1 MTRTDAW
8 RCSESR
14 PIPPF
19 RTSGTAL
26 RDVGFRY
33 REDNDYSSD
42 DPFQVTLELNDLR
55 DQSFR
60 PSFALRVD
68 AEVLQAETGIPA
80 ANLVIA
86 IVVKDPALLT
96 THTVARWP
104 ASGSPPRFDIPDS
117 LLKRTAGN
125 RGYEFAVLVSPSAR
139 LPAAFRLASAPGH
152 IVASRRFY
160 VDVPDD
166 GIGFPITT
174 VTSQVFKDL
183 KLPSETVW
191 IVQWHSTTD
200 FDKPAEEVLRVL
212 LNEEHA
218 KKLLRLPATEP
229 LPAIIWTSLA
239 VAVYLEIAIVVLT
252 SEPSEPVNKNGLLAK
267 LVKRLRAETGLSQ
280 DALIAK
286 ANAGDEGI
294 RFFRAH
300 LQKSFALN
308 ERLLAISLQGRVR

>member
-1 MTRTDAW
+1 MTRIDAW

-19 RTSGTAL
+19 RTSENAL
-26 RDVGFRY
+26 RDVGFRC
-33 REDNDYSSD
+33 REDDDYSSD
-42 DPFQVTLELNDLR
+42 DPFQVTLELRDLHAEA
-55 DQSFR
+55 FK
-60 PSFALRVD
+60 PSFVLRVNTD
-68 AEVLQAETGIPA
+68 ALQAETGISPA
-80 ANLVIA
+80 KLVFA
-86 IVVKDPALLT
+86 IVAKDPALLT

-104 ASGSPPRFDIPDS
+104 ASGLPQHFDIPEA
-117 LLKRTAGN
+117 LLQRTAGN
-125 RGYEFAVLVSPSAR
+125 RGYEFGVLVSPSAR

-166 GIGFPITT
+166 GVGFPITT

-183 KLPSETVW
+183 KLPMETVW
-191 IVQWHSTTD
+191 IVDWHSTTD

-212 LNEEHA
+212 LNEDHA
-218 KKLLRLPATEP
+218 KKLLRLPASEP
-229 LPAIIWTSLA
+229 LPAIIWTCLA
-239 VAVYLEIAIVVLT
+239 VDVYLEIATVVLN
-252 SEPSEPVNKNGLLAK
+252 SEPAEPVNKNGLLAK
-267 LVKRLRAETGLSQ
+267 LVKRLRTETGLSQ

-286 ANAGDEGI
+286 AKAGDEGT